1 MKTNKHKAVS
11 SLLSTLTGAGLLL
24 LGLMGNPLF
33 AAPSGAAFTTF
44 NVDETIL
51 DFGGCLDNKTGI
63 NCNHYEKKR
72 QVFMSGGP
80 IAAGLE
86 DGDYYFAVLVPGF
99 QNDGFDDE
107 KNGNL
112 SDYLASSDN
121 KNGSTLGAGLGDD
134 KACRTFRVKNH
145 LISEYPPVPDS
156 ISDPDYEAIC
166 DEAGGYKH
174 AMGKQKTSDRDII
187 QLWPYDNTTNPGGVY
202 ILAVCE
208 VNAVDP
214 SQCKYDA
221 FHTSDEELPTDEG
234 ENPDQ

>member
-1 MKTNKHKAVS
+1 MMKTNKNKAVS
-11 SLLSTLTGAGLLL
+11 SLLSTLTGTGLLL
-24 LGLMGNPLF
+24 LGLTGNPLF

-44 NVDETIL
+44 NVDPTS
-51 DFGGCLDNKTGI
+51 DSGVTGGCLDNQTGI

-112 SDYLASSDN
+112 SDYKASIDK
-121 KNGSTLGAGLGDD
+121 KNGSVSGAGLGDD
-134 KACRTFRVKNH
+134 KACRTFKVYNH
-145 LISEYPPVPDS
+145 NIV
-156 ISDPDYEAIC
+156 ITGNDYNTSGC
-166 DEAGGYKH
+166 SH
-174 AMGKQKTSDRDII
+174 SLGKQKTSGRDII

-202 ILAVCE
+202 ILAVCQ
-208 VNAVDP
+208 VNAADP

-221 FHTSDEELPTDEG
+221 FHTSDDELPD
-234 ENPDQ
+234 NPS